1 MVMYEFHCPRHGLFE
16 RLLPMGA
23 ASTGGPCPRCG
34 ADSTRQMSAPSL
46 VRTSRSPTSA
56 WFGAIERAEKSRH
69 EPEVVSSVPS
79 AGARRRIRT
88 APMTP
93 ALRRL
98 PRP

>member
-1 MVMYEFHCPRHGLFE
+1 MVMYEFRCPLHGTFD
-16 RLLPMGA
+16 LLMPMGTA
-23 ASTGGPCPRCG
+23 LLQAQCPQCG
-34 ADSTRQMSAPSL
+34 ADAARQMSAPSV
-46 VRTSRSPTSA
+46 VRSSRSQ

-79 AGARRRIRT
+79 AGARPRIRQ

-93 ALRRL
+93 ALQRL

>member
-1 MVMYEFHCPRHGLFE
+1 MVIHDFRCPHHGKFE
-16 RLLPMGA
+16 LMLPMGA
-23 ASTGGPCPRCG
+23 ASSAPCPQCG
-34 ADSTRQMSAPSL
+34 ADAARQVSAPSV
-46 VRTSRSPTSA
+46 VRSSRSQ

-79 AGARRRIRT
+79 AGARTRIRQ

-93 ALRRL
+93 ALQRL